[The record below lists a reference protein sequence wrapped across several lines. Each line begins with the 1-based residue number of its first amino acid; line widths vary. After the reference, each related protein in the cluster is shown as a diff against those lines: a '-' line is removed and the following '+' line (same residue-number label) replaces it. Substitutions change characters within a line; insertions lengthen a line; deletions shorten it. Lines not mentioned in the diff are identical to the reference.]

1 MTSATPSPAP
11 EIARA
16 YVDGVREL
24 LSPGGAAT
32 AERGGAA
39 PTSYAGLAER
49 ADSLAPVS
57 AELTRA
63 MAADLAAPD
72 AATRTDAASR
82 LLAKALTDLEVT
94 AFLAQAA
101 TDEAD
106 GVAAPVPAAAERGV
120 AATGLD
126 DAFALILGEVSR
138 DAGLALRGET
148 APPNVPAARVQLATG
163 VDDTMQL
170 ITERAARAGQ
180 TAVAGLLTIG
190 VTELASAVAVVGT
203 DLATAVGQGEAAS
216 KLIHGVAGFASQ
228 AGNSLTALLGPSVA
242 QTAANQVMAWVD
254 EVRSGNKFAEI
265 LDRLYDTPATVTEIQ
280 RLTGAAPDDL
290 ARFIAAITEIENLDE
305 AYAQQVALAEKILA
319 KVRFLALIPIGALPQ
334 GRLLMAAVYLVLAGY
349 IVLCGADY
357 VDSPRLTLLK
367 RVPGVRD
374 VVTAQLG
381 APA

>member
-1 MTSATPSPAP
+1 MTSANPD
-11 EIARA
+11 IARA

-24 LSPGGAAT
+24 LSPSGAAS
-32 AERGGAA
+32 AERGAGA

-49 ADSLAPVS
+49 AETLAPLS
-57 AELTRA
+57 AELTRS
-63 MAADLAAPD
+63 MSEDLAAPD
-72 AATRTDAASR
+72 VATRTDAASR
-82 LLAKALTDLEVT
+82 LLAKALADLEVT
-94 AFLAQAA
+94 AYLAQAA

-106 GVAAPVPAAAERGV
+106 GVAAPAPVPAERGMS
-120 AATGLD
+120 ASGLD
-126 DAFALILGEVSR
+126 DTFALILGELSR
-138 DAGLALRGET
+138 DAGLAVRGE
-148 APPNVPAARVQLATG
+148 AVPPNVPAARVQLATG

-180 TAVAGLLTIG
+180 TAVTGLLTIG
-190 VTELASAVAVVGT
+190 VAELASAVAVVGT

-216 KLIHGVAGFASQ
+216 KLIHSVAGFASQ
-228 AGNSLTALLGPSVA
+228 AGNSLTALLGPTLA
-242 QTAANQVMAWVD
+242 QSAAKQVLSWVD

-290 ARFIAAITEIENLDE
+290 ARFIAAIGEIDSLDE

-357 VDSPRLTLLK
+357 VDSPRLALLK
-367 RVPGVRD
+367 RVPGVRE
-374 VVTAQLG
+374 VVKTHLG